1 MFIFS
6 SAALTSPSADEGSG
20 ALYQQRSQTFVWIKL
35 RHNKA
40 YASISLSHS
49 SKSNCILKL
58 RSVKKDGDS
67 ERLFSSVL
75 EITCW
80 NNIVRMTIMKRR
92 HKNAFSILQRSLQ
105 RADPDHQL
113 PLTVTSSWSSLILPS
128 STLLQ
133 VWLVVIF
140 EICWFVGMFGGI
152 RIDVGKSWCGD
163 TKVVGSVRHP
173 LGQVSLAKTLNHKV
187 PPEAWL
193 VCTYWIYFGVISSLV
208 SESQPCRRLQTSVHL
223 PQTYH

>member
-1 MFIFS
+1 MLFS
-6 SAALTSPSADEGSG
+6 
-20 ALYQQRSQTFVWIKL
+20 QQRSQTFVWIKL

-40 YASISLSHS
+40 YASISLSHA

-58 RSVKKDGDS
+58 HSVKKDGDS
-67 ERLFSSVL
+67 ERLFLSVL
-75 EITCW
+75 AAALLPRACW
-80 NNIVRMTIMKRR
+80 DNTVRMSITRRR

-105 RADPDHQL
+105 RADPDDQL
-113 PLTVTSSWSSLILPS
+113 RLTVTSSWSSLILPS

-140 EICWFVGMFGGI
+140 GICWLVGMFGGI
-152 RIDVGKSWCGD
+152 RIEVGKSWCGD
-163 TKVVGSVRHP
+163 TKVVGSVPHP

-187 PPEAWL
+187 PPEAWS
-193 VCTYWIYFGVISSLV
+193 VCTYWIYFGAISSLM